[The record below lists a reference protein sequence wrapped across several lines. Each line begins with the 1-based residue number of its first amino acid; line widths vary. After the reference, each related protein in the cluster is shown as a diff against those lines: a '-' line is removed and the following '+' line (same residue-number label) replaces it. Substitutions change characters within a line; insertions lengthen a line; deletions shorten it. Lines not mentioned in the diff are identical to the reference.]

1 MSSSPNC
8 KSPEH
13 RAWQRIKRRC
23 LDPKHHAYKNYGA
36 KGITVHPEWV
46 SSFSAFF
53 AEIGS
58 RPSDKHSVDRI
69 DTTRG
74 YEPGNVRWATHDV
87 QQNNRTNNF
96 RIIYRGKE
104 MTVTQAWRASGEICC
119 RWGIAKRIKAGW
131 PVNEAVETPP
141 FGKRPI
147 SATGGAK

>member
-104 MTVTQAWRASGEICC
+104 MTVTYVCAAYLPAANS
-119 RWGIAKRIKAGW
+119 
-131 PVNEAVETPP
+131 TPP
-141 FGKRPI
+141 RPRF
-147 SATGGAK
+147 